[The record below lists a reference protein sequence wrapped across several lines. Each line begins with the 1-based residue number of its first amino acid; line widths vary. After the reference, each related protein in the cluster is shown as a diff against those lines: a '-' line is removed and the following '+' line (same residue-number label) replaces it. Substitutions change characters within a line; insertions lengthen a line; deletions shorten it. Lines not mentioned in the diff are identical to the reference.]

1 MICHRYCRGFAAS
14 CALLLL
20 LSQAPAQDQTSPLK
34 PQEGPLPVIK
44 ATTRLVA
51 VDVVALDNQGRPV
64 TDLKA
69 GDFTVLEE
77 NEEQEIK
84 VFSFQHPAPAD
95 AVSDRS
101 KLPRNVFTNA
111 PSFRSN
117 SSFNVLLLDAVNTQF
132 ENQAYAQQEILAFLK
147 KMPSEQP
154 VAIYALAGNKVQLL
168 QDFTTDI
175 GQLESAA
182 KKFRGQ
188 NSLLLS
194 RPSDTADNPRG
205 GRAGGVTGGMAGVM
219 QRVEADRIRFRVDY
233 TVAALTYIAQ
243 SLAGYPGR
251 KNLIWISEAFPF
263 DVRSDL
269 QVSGAVN
276 LESHDEDVAKAANAL
291 INSQV
296 AIYPLDPR
304 GLSAPSF
311 FSASNSG
318 RDSNGQ
324 ALRGADLQNALSDE
338 SNALWEDHG
347 TMNEMASRTGGRAF
361 YNRNDLAES
370 IRRSIDDGSTYYTL
384 GYYPDNKKWDGRF
397 RKIHVKVNREGIKLR
412 YRLGYYAVDPQQ
424 RREPDPKKQEM
435 AFIQA
440 LNLEVPAS
448 ASVIFQ
454 AGVAARSSATK
465 DKLPVD
471 FTIDPRSVVF
481 DQQADGAQHAKVN
494 CGGRVYTDKGKALRL
509 QSSTVEVRLSPES
522 FLKVMQYGLPCKL
535 ELDLPNGNY
544 LVRLGVMDN
553 RSGLIGT
560 TNAKMTVP

>member
-1 MICHRYCRGFAAS
+1 MTRQRCHRGFTAS
-14 CALLLL
+14 CVLILLLA
-20 LSQAPAQDQTSPLK
+20 QAPAQYQTSPLK
-34 PQEGPLPVIK
+34 RQEGPLPVIK

-132 ENQAYAQQEILAFLK
+132 ENQAYAQQEIQAFLK

-154 VAIYALAGNKVQLL
+154 VAIYAMEGTKVRLL
-168 QDFTTDI
+168 QDFTTDVALL
-175 GQLESAA
+175 QSAA

-188 NSLLLS
+188 SSLLLS
-194 RPSDTADNPRG
+194 RPSDTAGLR
-205 GRAGGVTGGMAGVM
+205 GGMASVM
-219 QRVEADRIRFRVDY
+219 QRVEADRIRFRADY

-243 SLAGYPGR
+243 TLAGYPGR

-269 QVSGAVN
+269 QVSGAIN

-324 ALRGADLQNALSDE
+324 ALKGADLQNALSDE

-370 IRRSIDDGSTYYTL
+370 IRRSIDYASTHSTL
-384 GYYPDNKKWDGRF
+384 GYN
-397 RKIHVKVNREGIKLR
+397 
-412 YRLGYYAVDPQQ
+412 
-424 RREPDPKKQEM
+424 
-435 AFIQA
+435 
-440 LNLEVPAS
+440 
-448 ASVIFQ
+448 
-454 AGVAARSSATK
+454 
-465 DKLPVD
+465 
-471 FTIDPRSVVF
+471 
-481 DQQADGAQHAKVN
+481 
-494 CGGRVYTDKGKALRL
+494 TDKIMVAGCIRIIHTKETCACDIR
-509 QSSTVEVRLSPES
+509 
-522 FLKVMQYGLPCKL
+522 
-535 ELDLPNGNY
+535 
-544 LVRLGVMDN
+544 
-553 RSGLIGT
+553 
-560 TNAKMTVP
+560 

>member
-1 MICHRYCRGFAAS
+1 MTWHRFCRGFAAS
-14 CALLLL
+14 CVLILL
-20 LSQAPAQDQTSPLK
+20 LSPAPAQEQTPQS
-34 PQEGPLPVIK
+34 QEGQLPVLR

-77 NEEQEIK
+77 NNEQEIK
-84 VFSFQHPAPAD
+84 VFSFQHPAPAG
-95 AVSDRS
+95 AVAERP
-101 KLPRNVFTNA
+101 KLPPNVFSNA
-111 PSFRSN
+111 PSFRAN
-117 SSFNVLLLDAVNTQF
+117 SSFNVLLLDAINTAF
-132 ENQAYAQQEILAFLK
+132 ENQSYAQQEILAFLK

-154 VAIYALAGNKVQLL
+154 VAIYSLVGNKVQLL
-168 QDFTTDI
+168 QDFTTDVS
-175 GQLESAA
+175 QLEAAA

-188 NSLLLS
+188 ISLLMS
-194 RPSDTADNPRG
+194 PRADTADVPR
-205 GRAGGVTGGMAGVM
+205 RLAGVM
-219 QRVEADRIRFRVDY
+219 HRVESDRIKFRVDY

-263 DVRSDL
+263 DVHSDL
-269 QVSGAVN
+269 QVSGAFDF
-276 LESHDEDVAKAANAL
+276 ESHSEDVAKAANAL

-304 GLSAPSF
+304 GLTAPAF
-311 FSASNSG
+311 FSAANSG

-324 ALRGADLQNALSDE
+324 ALRGSDLQNALSAE
-338 SNALWEDHG
+338 SDSLWADHS
-347 TMNEMASRTGGRAF
+347 TMNDMAGRTGGRAF

-412 YRLGYYAVDPQQ
+412 YRLGYYAVDPRQ
-424 RREPDPKKQEM
+424 RREPDPKKQER
-435 AFIQA
+435 AFIEA

-448 ASVIFQ
+448 ASVIFK
-454 AGVAARSSATK
+454 AGVAARSAATK
-465 DKLPVD
+465 DKLPVN
-471 FTIDPRSVVF
+471 FIIDPRSLLF
-481 DQQADGAQHAKVN
+481 DLQSDGAEHAKVN
-494 CGGRVYTDKGKALRL
+494 CGGRVYTEKGKPLRL
-509 QSSTVEVRLSPES
+509 QASTVEVHLSPDS
-522 FLKVMQYGLPCKL
+522 FQKVMQSGFPCKL
-535 ELDLPNGNY
+535 ELDLPNGTY
-544 LVRLGVMDN
+544 MVRLGVMDD

-560 TNAKMTVP
+560 TNAKVTVP